1 MRDNH
6 AQISNITGALSM
18 NTSPWDK
25 DRIVSITD
33 QKDHFRYLI
42 SGGIRIRLE
51 MEGKMR
57 DLTLFNMTLD
67 SKLRGYDLIKLK
79 VSDVAYVNSVSSRA
93 TVLQQ
98 IARSNLK

>member
-1 MRDNH
+1 
-6 AQISNITGALSM
+6 M

-33 QKDHFRYLI
+33 QKTTSDI
-42 SGGIRIRLE
+42 SYQGDRIRLE

>member
-1 MRDNH
+1 
-6 AQISNITGALSM
+6 
-18 NTSPWDK
+18 
-25 DRIVSITD
+25 
-33 QKDHFRYLI
+33 
-42 SGGIRIRLE
+42 